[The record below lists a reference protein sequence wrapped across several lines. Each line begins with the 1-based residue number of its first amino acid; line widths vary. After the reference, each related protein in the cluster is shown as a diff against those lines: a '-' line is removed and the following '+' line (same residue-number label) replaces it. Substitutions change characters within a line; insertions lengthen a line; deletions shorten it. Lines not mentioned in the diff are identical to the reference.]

1 MKKLLSLF
9 LLFSHFAFAQTPR
22 FVSNQLDSLVNRAI
36 VDWQIPGAAVAIVKD
51 GKVVFMK
58 GYGTKEVGKNDP
70 IDENTLFMVAS
81 NSKAFTGTLI
91 SWLDFEKKLSLN
103 DKVSKW
109 LPNFKLYDPNVTALA
124 TVADLLCHRV
134 GLKTFQGDW
143 CYWGSNLSRA
153 EVVQKFGLH
162 KPVYDFRA
170 GYGYCNAGFLTAGE
184 LIPAATNNHQLWED
198 MLQERILTPLGM
210 SRTLPLTQNFLS
222 ANNISLPHTF
232 YDGKVVKTTI
242 SKIDNLGSAASIC
255 SSVADMSKWMM
266 MQLDTGKYL
275 GKQIIP
281 KEVVLKTWKAHNL
294 AAVRKSSRIPSTF
307 SAYGLGFFIQ
317 DYAGKLHFSHTGG
330 ADGFVTSF
338 AFIPEERLGVI
349 VLTNSDMNNF
359 FDLLKYYVFD
369 AYLNRPYKDYNKAA
383 YAAWQDEMKEE
394 AERLAKE
401 REQIAK
407 KQALELPL
415 EAYSGSYMNTL
426 YGKMEAKVENNQLRL
441 YFEHHPDCVGILEPK
456 GGNEF
461 LATYTNKTWGILP
474 VKFEVKDKKVLTSTI
489 KVNDFIE
496 YDPYIFEKLK

>member
-1 MKKLLSLF
+1 MKKWIALF
-9 LLFSHFAFAQTPR
+9 LLVGQAALAQTPS
-22 FVSNQLDSLVNRAI
+22 FISNKLDSLMNRAMQ
-36 VDWQIPGAAVAIVKD
+36 DWKIPGAAVAIVKD

-58 GYGTKEVGKNDP
+58 GYGIKEIGKTEP
-70 IDENTLFMVAS
+70 VDENTLFMVAS

-103 DKVSKW
+103 DKVTKW
-109 LPNFKLYDPNVTALA
+109 LPNFKLYDPNVTALT

-143 CYWGSNLSRA
+143 CYWGSNLTRS

-162 KPVYDFRA
+162 KPAYDFRA

-184 LIPAATNNHQLWED
+184 LIPAANNKQLWEE

-210 SRTLPLTQNFLS
+210 ARTLPLTKNFLMAS
-222 ANNISLPHTF
+222 NIAIPHTF
-232 YDGKVVKTTI
+232 YDGKVIKTTV

-255 SSVADMSKWMM
+255 SSVSDMSKWMM
-266 MQLDTGKYL
+266 TQLDTGKYM
-275 GKQIIP
+275 GKQVIP
-281 KEVVLKTWKAHNL
+281 KEVILKTWKAHNL

-307 SAYGLGFFIQ
+307 NAYGLGFFIS

-359 FDLLKYYVFD
+359 FDMLKYYVFD
-369 AYLNRPYKDYNKAA
+369 AYLGLPYKDYNPKALT
-383 YAAWQDEMKEE
+383 AWQQDNEDE
-394 AERLAKE
+394 AARLAKE

-407 KQALELPL
+407 NVPLELPL
-415 EAYSGSYMNTL
+415 NAYSGTYLSNL
-426 YGKMEAKVENNQLRL
+426 YGKMEAKVENNKLVL
-441 YFEHHPDCVGILEPK
+441 SFEHHPDCVGNLESK

-461 LATYTNKTWGILP
+461 LATYTNTTWGIYP
-474 VKFEVKDKKVLTSTI
+474 VIFETKDKKVVSAKI

-496 YDPYIFEKLK
+496 YDPYIFEKIK